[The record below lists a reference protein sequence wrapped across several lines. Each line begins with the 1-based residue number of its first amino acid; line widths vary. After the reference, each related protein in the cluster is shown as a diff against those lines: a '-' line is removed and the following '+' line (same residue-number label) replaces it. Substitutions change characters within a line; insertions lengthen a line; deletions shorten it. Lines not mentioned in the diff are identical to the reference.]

1 MYFPRTS
8 PLLFYEALDIFRLC
22 RSRKGPGPCN
32 SRSSHLSLHPKAH
45 LSLSHP
51 QVCLASVFPET
62 GFAWDITDHHANI
75 FLSVSNRAQTGMTQP
90 REIFNPSNAL
100 WPTQGQK
107 LGAQPLLGAS
117 GTSCWRG
124 SPNSNP
130 CLFLKAP
137 HPCITCGLRSQG
149 VRPRTVL
156 PPSRLPSRRE
166 EKEGRSSGMEI

>member
-22 RSRKGPGPCN
+22 RSRKGPGPFH

-90 REIFNPSNAL
+90 REIFNPRPEA
-100 WPTQGQK
+100 WCPTPAG
-107 LGAQPLLGAS
+107 S
-117 GTSCWRG
+117 FRNFSCWHG
-124 SPNSNP
+124 FPNSNP

-166 EKEGRSSGMEI
+166 EKERRSSSMEV